1 MHFGALLPF
10 MTDSFRRALKAEKER
25 CKEDE
30 FGKRKKTFRVTSK
43 LFEKV
48 RKNKPG
54 SEVGIPILHY

>member
-30 FGKRKKTFRVTSK
+30 YLEREKRR
-43 LFEKV
+43 FE
-48 RKNKPG
+48 
-54 SEVGIPILHY
+54 